1 MSYEL
6 RKALDKTIGEVFS
19 GKETFLASLMCN
31 LELQWD
37 EDIPTACTNGKYLKW
52 NPTWFMGLPKNTRT
66 AVMIHELW
74 HVARLHM
81 IRREQRDPKL
91 WNIACDIRINNDLLR
106 EGYTFVGT
114 SPCVDDRFGPGVPE
128 EEIYNQ
134 LVQDKESGE
143 PEPEGGD
150 LVGDMDEAV
159 PTDAEIVQQV
169 QAVSRAIQQA
179 KLCKAAGTIPGG
191 IEDWIKEFL
200 EPVIPWEQVLY
211 QWFVD
216 RSQDDYS
223 WSRPNRR
230 YQDVYL
236 PSMTN
241 AYNQLAKLNYY
252 VDVSGSI
259 TRDQI
264 IRFNSELKFIKEQF
278 NPEELRVVMFDT
290 KIQEEYIFSDH
301 DSFERIKVT
310 AGGGTSLV
318 PVRKHII
325 DTQPTAVII
334 FSDLEVTPME
344 TFPIDTPIIW
354 ACVDNPS
361 AKVPFGTLI
370 HIKEPKK

>member
-19 GKETFLASLMCN
+19 AKETFLASLMCN
-31 LELQWD
+31 LEIQWD
-37 EDIPTACTNGKYLKW
+37 EKIPTACTNGKYLKW
-52 NPTWFMGLPKNTRT
+52 NPTWFMELPKDTRT

-74 HVARLHM
+74 HVARLH
-81 IRREQRDPKL
+81 IVRRGQRDPKL
-91 WNIACDIRINNDLLR
+91 WNIACDYRINNDMLR
-106 EGYTFVGT
+106 EGYTFYGT
-114 SPCVDDRFGPGVPE
+114 SPCVDDRFKEGMPE

-134 LVQDKESGE
+134 LIQDKDNGK
-143 PEPEGGD
+143 PEPKSGD
-150 LVGDMDEAV
+150 LEGDMDEAP
-159 PTDAEIVQQV
+159 PTEAEIIQQV
-169 QAVSRAIQQA
+169 QAVSKAIQQA
-179 KLCKAAGTIPGG
+179 KMCGGVGKIPGG
-191 IEDWIKEFL
+191 IEDWIQEFL

-216 RSQDDYS
+216 RSSEDYS

-241 AYNQLAKLNYY
+241 SYNQLTKLNYY

-259 TRDQI
+259 STEQI

-290 KIQEEYIFSDH
+290 EIQEEYVFIENNTFD
-301 DSFERIKVT
+301 RIKVT
-310 AGGGTSLV
+310 AGGGTCLV
-318 PVRKHII
+318 PVREHII
-325 DTQPTAVII
+325 NTQPTAAII
-334 FSDLEVTPME
+334 FSDLIVEPMQPL
-344 TFPIDTPIIW
+344 PIDIPIIW
-354 ACVDNPS
+354 ACVENPS
-361 AKVPFGTLI
+361 ADVLFGTLI

>member
-19 GKETFLASLMCN
+19 ANETFLASLMCN

-37 EDIPTACTNGKYLKW
+37 EKIPTACTNGKYLKW
-52 NPTWFMGLPKNTRT
+52 NPTWFMGLPQNTRT
-66 AVMIHELW
+66 AVMLHELW

-81 IRREQRDPKL
+81 VRRGKRDPKL
-91 WNIACDIRINNDLLR
+91 WNIACDYRINNDLLR
-106 EGYTFVGT
+106 EGYTFDGT
-114 SPCVDDRFGPGVPE
+114 SPCLDDRFGPEVPE

-134 LVQDKESGE
+134 LMQDQEDGE
-143 PEPEGGD
+143 PEPQAGD
-150 LVGDMDEAV
+150 LEGDMDEAP
-159 PTDAEIVQQV
+159 PTEAEIIQQV
-169 QAVSRAIQQA
+169 QAVSKAIQQA
-179 KLCKAAGTIPGG
+179 KMCKGAGKIPGG
-191 IEDWIKEFL
+191 IEDWIQEFL

-216 RSQDDYS
+216 RSSDDYS

-230 YQDVYL
+230 YQEVYL

-241 AYNQLAKLNYY
+241 SFNQLTKLNYY

-259 TRDQI
+259 TREQI
-264 IRFNSELKFIKEQF
+264 IRFNSELKYIKEQF

-290 KIQEEYIFSDH
+290 EIQEEYIFTDN
-301 DSFERIKVT
+301 DTFDRIKVT

-318 PVRKHII
+318 PVREHIVN
-325 DTQPTAVII
+325 TQPTAAIV
-334 FSDLEVTPME
+334 FSDLEVDPMQPL
-344 TFPIDTPIIW
+344 PIEIPVIW
-354 ACVDNPS
+354 ACVENPG
-361 AKVPFGTLI
+361 ADVPFGTLI